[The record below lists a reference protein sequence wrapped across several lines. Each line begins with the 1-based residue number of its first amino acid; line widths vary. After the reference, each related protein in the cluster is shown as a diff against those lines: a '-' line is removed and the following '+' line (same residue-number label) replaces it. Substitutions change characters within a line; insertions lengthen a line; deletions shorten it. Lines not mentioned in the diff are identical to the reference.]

1 MVINSIAVFCGSKMG
16 NNPLFEE
23 HARQLGYLLVNK
35 KIEVVYGGGN
45 KGLMG
50 AIANSILE
58 KNGKV
63 IGVMPKAL
71 TEWEHHHNGITELII
86 VEDMHV
92 RKKMI
97 YEKCDAAIILP
108 GGFGT
113 MDELYEILTWNQLS
127 IHNKAIFILNSGGF
141 YDHLIAHNNCMQ
153 QNGFLYNNLAEIIKI
168 ISEPKE
174 LEDYLLP

>member
-16 NNPLFEE
+16 NSPVFEE
-23 HARQLGYLLVNK
+23 HAKQLGYLLVDK

-50 AIANSILE
+50 TIANAILE

-63 IGVMPKAL
+63 IGIMPKAL
-71 TEWEHHHNGITELII
+71 TEWEHHHNGVTELII
-86 VEDMHV
+86 VDDMHT

-127 IHNKAIFILNSGGF
+127 IHNKAIFILNSEGF
-141 YDHLIAHNNCMQ
+141 YDHLIAHNESMQ
-153 QNGFLYNNLAEIIKI
+153 QNGFLYNNLSDIIKI
-168 ISEPKE
+168 IHSPEE
-174 LEDYLLP
+174 LGSYLS

>member
-23 HARQLGYLLVNK
+23 HARQLGYLLVDHK
-35 KIEVVYGGGN
+35 VEAVYGGGN

-58 KNGKV
+58 KKGKV
-63 IGVMPKAL
+63 IGIMPKAL

-86 VEDMHV
+86 VNDMHT

-127 IHNKAIFILNSGGF
+127 LHNKAIFILNSEGF
-141 YDHLIAHNNCMQ
+141 YNHLIAHNECMRE
-153 QNGFLYNNLAEIIKI
+153 NGFLYNNLSEIIKI
-168 ISEPKE
+168 LNEPEE
-174 LEDYLLP
+174 LVDYLK

>member
-16 NNPLFEE
+16 NNPLFEQ
-23 HARQLGYLLVNK
+23 HAKELGYLLVDK

-50 AIANSILE
+50 TIANAILE

-71 TEWEHHHNGITELII
+71 AEWEHHHNGITELII
-86 VEDMHV
+86 VTDMHV

-141 YDHLIAHNNCMQ
+141 YNHLIAHNEAMQ
-153 QNGFLYNNLAEIIKI
+153 QNGFLYNNLSEIIKI
-168 ISEPKE
+168 VKEPKE
-174 LEDYLLP
+174 LENYLK

>member
-23 HARQLGYLLVNK
+23 HARELGYLLVNK

-50 AIANSILE
+50 TIANSILE
-58 KNGKV
+58 KEGRV

-86 VEDMHV
+86 VEDMHI

-141 YDHLIAHNNCMQ
+141 YDHLIAHNACMQ
-153 QNGFLYNNLAEIIKI
+153 QNGFLYNNLSEIIKI
-168 ISEPKE
+168 VNEPKE
-174 LEDYLLP
+174 LENYLK